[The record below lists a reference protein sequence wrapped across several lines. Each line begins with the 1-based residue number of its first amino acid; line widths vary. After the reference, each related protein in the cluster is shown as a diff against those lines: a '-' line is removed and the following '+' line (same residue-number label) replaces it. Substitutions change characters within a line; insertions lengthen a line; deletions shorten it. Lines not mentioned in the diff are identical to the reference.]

1 MYRTITTTMS
11 PELKSHFLHLFRMAL
26 SDDRFSVSELEML
39 YHLAEEKGIQK
50 EELDKLFLNPVM
62 PTVISVQNLETRI
75 EYLYDLTRMIWAD
88 GQITN
93 EEKELL
99 KKYCKKFEFLEEN
112 IDDLTGYLIRCVQN
126 GIRKEEI
133 INQLKA

>member
-1 MYRTITTTMS
+1 MYSTITTTMS
-11 PELKSHFLHLFRMAL
+11 PELKSHFLHLYRMAL

-39 YHLAEEKGIQK
+39 YHLADERGIPK
-50 EELDKLFLNPVM
+50 EELNRLFLNPVI
-62 PTVISVQNLETRI
+62 PAVISVQDLETRI

-99 KKYCKKFEFLEEN
+99 KKYCKKFDFLEEN
-112 IDDLTGYLIRCVQN
+112 IDDLSGYLIDCVRN